1 MQLKKDLGKDKIIKL
16 VFSMAVPAMI
26 AQLVNVL
33 YSIVDR
39 MFVGQIPVI
48 GSQALA
54 AVGICGPIV
63 TLLSSFGTLIGIGGA
78 INMSIKMGQE
88 ENDDAREILFTS
100 FIMLVCISLVLT
112 VLFLFLR
119 KPMIYWFGGSDVLYP
134 YANSYLTIY
143 TAGTFFALMA
153 IGMNYFI
160 TCQGYSGIAMCSVVV
175 GAVTNI
181 ILDALFIR
189 GFHMQIEGAAIAT
202 VIAQIVSALFV
213 LLFLHS
219 KKPMIRL
226 KKNHFH
232 KEYAKKIVKLG
243 FSPFLILATDSIIII
258 LMNTILQRFGGPE
271 QGDILIS
278 AGTIAQSCFLL
289 ITGPLL
295 GITSG
300 TQTIISYNFGAKNR
314 QRIEKA
320 FRTIVTISLCFCAVM
335 FMIFMLFSD
344 TFVAMFTSD
353 PVTSPI
359 AIKAIRIF
367 IIGVLPMAIQYAL
380 VDGITA
386 LSNVKI
392 SLALSMTRKSIYTVS
407 LLILPL
413 LFVAET
419 TFYAQPVADILA
431 ATITTIVFLKT
442 YPDFMKENGM

>member
-1 MQLKKDLGKDKIIKL
+1 MKKDLGKDNILKL
-16 VFSMAVPAMI
+16 VLTMAVPAMI

-39 MFVGQIPVI
+39 MFVGQIPEI

-88 ENDDAREILFTS
+88 ENDDARQILFTS
-100 FIMLVCISLVLT
+100 FIMLVGISVMLT
-112 VLFLFLR
+112 VVFLFLR

-143 TAGTFFALMA
+143 TGGTFFSFIS

-181 ILDALFIR
+181 ILDALLIR
-189 GFHMQIEGAAIAT
+189 VLHMQIEGAAIAT
-202 VIAQIVSALFV
+202 VIAQIISALFV

-219 KKPMIRL
+219 KQPMIRL
-226 KKNHFH
+226 KKNIFR
-232 KEYAKKIVKLG
+232 KNYAKKIVKLG
-243 FSPFLILATDSIIII
+243 FSPFLILATDSVIII
-258 LMNTILQRFGGPE
+258 LMNTILQQAGGAK

-320 FRTIVTISLCFCAVM
+320 FRTIVLLSLGFCAMM
-335 FMIFMLFSD
+335 FVIFMLFSE
-344 TFVAMFTSD
+344 TFVSLFTSD
-353 PVTSPI
+353 SFTTPI

-386 LSNVKI
+386 LSNVKV
-392 SLALSMTRKSIYTVS
+392 SLALSMTRKSIYTLS
-407 LLILPL
+407 LLFLPF

-431 ATITTIVFLKT
+431 ATITSIVFIKT
-442 YPDFMKENGM
+442 YPTFMMENGM

>member
-1 MQLKKDLGKDKIIKL
+1 MKKDLGKDNILKL
-16 VFSMAVPAMI
+16 VLTMAVPAMI

-39 MFVGQIPVI
+39 MFVGQIPEI

-88 ENDDAREILFTS
+88 ENDDARQILFTS
-100 FIMLVCISLVLT
+100 FIMLVGISVMLT
-112 VLFLFLR
+112 VVFLFLR
-119 KPMIYWFGGSDVLYP
+119 KPMIYWFGGSDVLYT

-143 TAGTFFALMA
+143 TGGTFFALMA

-181 ILDALFIR
+181 ILDALLIR
-189 GFHMQIEGAAIAT
+189 VLHMQIEGAAIAT
-202 VIAQIVSALFV
+202 VIAQIISALFV

-219 KKPMIRL
+219 KQPMIRL
-226 KKNHFH
+226 KKNIFR
-232 KEYAKKIVKLG
+232 KDYAKKIVKLG
-243 FSPFLILATDSIIII
+243 FSPFLILATDSVIII
-258 LMNTILQRFGGPE
+258 LMNTILQQAGGAK

-320 FRTIVTISLCFCAVM
+320 FRTIVLLSLGFCAMM
-335 FMIFMLFSD
+335 FVIFMLFSE
-344 TFVAMFTSD
+344 TFVSLFTSD
-353 PVTSPI
+353 SFTTPI

-386 LSNVKI
+386 LSNVKV
-392 SLALSMTRKSIYTVS
+392 SLALSMTRKSIYILS
-407 LLILPL
+407 LLFLPF

-431 ATITTIVFLKT
+431 ATITSIVFIKT
-442 YPDFMKENGM
+442 YPTFMMENGM

>member
-1 MQLKKDLGKDKIIKL
+1 MKKDLGKDNILKL
-16 VFSMAVPAMI
+16 VLTMAVPAMI

-39 MFVGQIPVI
+39 MFVGQIPEI

-88 ENDDAREILFTS
+88 ENDDARQILFTS
-100 FIMLVCISLVLT
+100 FIMLVGISVMLT
-112 VLFLFLR
+112 VVFLFLR

-143 TAGTFFALMA
+143 TGGTFFALMA

-181 ILDALFIR
+181 ILDALLIR
-189 GFHMQIEGAAIAT
+189 VLHMQIEGAAIAT
-202 VIAQIVSALFV
+202 VIAQIISALFV

-219 KKPMIRL
+219 KQPMIRL
-226 KKNHFH
+226 KKNIFR
-232 KEYAKKIVKLG
+232 KDYAKKIVKLG
-243 FSPFLILATDSIIII
+243 FSPFLILATDSVIII
-258 LMNTILQRFGGPE
+258 LMNTILQQAGGAK

-320 FRTIVTISLCFCAVM
+320 FRTIVLLSLGFCAMM
-335 FMIFMLFSD
+335 FVIFMLFSE
-344 TFVAMFTSD
+344 TFVSLFTSD
-353 PVTSPI
+353 SFTTPI

-386 LSNVKI
+386 LSNVKV
-392 SLALSMTRKSIYTVS
+392 SLALSMTRKSIYTLS
-407 LLILPL
+407 LLFLPF

-431 ATITTIVFLKT
+431 ATITSIVFIKT
-442 YPDFMKENGM
+442 YPTFMMENGM

>member
-1 MQLKKDLGKDKIIKL
+1 MKKDLGKDNILKL
-16 VFSMAVPAMI
+16 VLTMAVPAMI

-39 MFVGQIPVI
+39 MFVGQIPEI

-88 ENDDAREILFTS
+88 ENDDARQILFTS
-100 FIMLVCISLVLT
+100 FIMLVGISVMLT
-112 VLFLFLR
+112 VVFLILR

-143 TAGTFFALMA
+143 TGGTFFALMA

-181 ILDALFIR
+181 ILDALLIR
-189 GFHMQIEGAAIAT
+189 VLHMQIEGAAIAT
-202 VIAQIVSALFV
+202 VIAHIISALFV

-219 KKPMIRL
+219 KQPMIRL
-226 KKNHFH
+226 KKNIFR
-232 KEYAKKIVKLG
+232 KDYAKKIVKLG
-243 FSPFLILATDSIIII
+243 FSPFLILATDSVIII
-258 LMNTILQRFGGPE
+258 LMNTILQQAGGAK

-320 FRTIVTISLCFCAVM
+320 FRTIVLLSLGFCAMM
-335 FMIFMLFSD
+335 FVIFMLFSE
-344 TFVAMFTSD
+344 TFVSLFTSD
-353 PVTSPI
+353 SFTTPI

-386 LSNVKI
+386 LSNVKV
-392 SLALSMTRKSIYTVS
+392 SLALSMTRKSIYTLS
-407 LLILPL
+407 LLFLPF

-431 ATITTIVFLKT
+431 ATITSIVFIKT
-442 YPDFMKENGM
+442 YPTFMMENGM

>member
-1 MQLKKDLGKDKIIKL
+1 MKKDLGKDNILKL
-16 VFSMAVPAMI
+16 VLTMAVPAMI

-39 MFVGQIPVI
+39 MFVGQIPEI

-88 ENDDAREILFTS
+88 ENDDARQILFTS
-100 FIMLVCISLVLT
+100 FIMLVGISVMLT
-112 VLFLFLR
+112 VVFLILR

-143 TAGTFFALMA
+143 TGGTFFALMA

-181 ILDALFIR
+181 ILDALLIR
-189 GFHMQIEGAAIAT
+189 VLHMQIEGAAIAT
-202 VIAQIVSALFV
+202 VIAQIISALFV

-219 KKPMIRL
+219 KQPMIRL
-226 KKNHFH
+226 KKNIFR
-232 KEYAKKIVKLG
+232 KDYAKKIVKLG
-243 FSPFLILATDSIIII
+243 FSPFLILATDSVIII
-258 LMNTILQRFGGPE
+258 LMNTILQQAGGAK

-320 FRTIVTISLCFCAVM
+320 FRTIVLLSLGFCAMM
-335 FMIFMLFSD
+335 FVIFMLFSE
-344 TFVAMFTSD
+344 TFVSLFTSD
-353 PVTSPI
+353 SFTTPI

-386 LSNVKI
+386 LSNVKV
-392 SLALSMTRKSIYTVS
+392 SLALSMTRKSIYTLS
-407 LLILPL
+407 LLFLPF

-431 ATITTIVFLKT
+431 ATITSIVFIKT
-442 YPDFMKENGM
+442 YPTFMMENGM

>member
-1 MQLKKDLGKDKIIKL
+1 MKKDLGKDNILKL
-16 VFSMAVPAMI
+16 VLTMAVPAMI

-39 MFVGQIPVI
+39 MFVGQIPEI

-54 AVGICGPIV
+54 AVGICGPSV

-88 ENDDAREILFTS
+88 ENDDARQILFTS
-100 FIMLVCISLVLT
+100 FIMLVGISVMLT
-112 VLFLFLR
+112 VVFLFLR

-143 TAGTFFALMA
+143 TGGTFFALMA

-181 ILDALFIR
+181 ILDALLIR
-189 GFHMQIEGAAIAT
+189 VLHMQIEGAAIAT
-202 VIAQIVSALFV
+202 VIAQIISALFV

-219 KKPMIRL
+219 KQPMIRL
-226 KKNHFH
+226 KKNIFR
-232 KEYAKKIVKLG
+232 KNYAKKIVKLG
-243 FSPFLILATDSIIII
+243 FSPFLILATDSVIII
-258 LMNTILQRFGGPE
+258 LMNTILQQAGGAK

-320 FRTIVTISLCFCAVM
+320 FRTIVLLSLGFCAMM
-335 FMIFMLFSD
+335 FVIFMLFSE
-344 TFVAMFTSD
+344 TFVSLFTSD
-353 PVTSPI
+353 SFTTPI

-386 LSNVKI
+386 LSNVKV
-392 SLALSMTRKSIYTVS
+392 SLALSMTRKSIYTLS
-407 LLILPL
+407 LLFLPF

-431 ATITTIVFLKT
+431 ATITSIVFIKT
-442 YPDFMKENGM
+442 YPTFMMENGM

>member
-1 MQLKKDLGKDKIIKL
+1 MKKDLGKDNILKL
-16 VFSMAVPAMI
+16 VLTMAVPAMI

-39 MFVGQIPVI
+39 MFVGLIPEI

-88 ENDDAREILFTS
+88 ENDDARQILFTS
-100 FIMLVCISLVLT
+100 FIMLVGISVMLT
-112 VLFLFLR
+112 VVFLFLR

-143 TAGTFFALMA
+143 TGGTFFALMA

-181 ILDALFIR
+181 ILDALLIR
-189 GFHMQIEGAAIAT
+189 VLHMQIEGAAIAT
-202 VIAQIVSALFV
+202 VIAQIISALFV

-219 KKPMIRL
+219 KQPMIRL
-226 KKNHFH
+226 KKNIFR
-232 KEYAKKIVKLG
+232 KDYAKKIVKLG
-243 FSPFLILATDSIIII
+243 FSPFLILATDSVIII
-258 LMNTILQRFGGPE
+258 LMNTILQQAGGAK

-320 FRTIVTISLCFCAVM
+320 FRTIVLLSLGFCAMM
-335 FMIFMLFSD
+335 FVIFMLFSE
-344 TFVAMFTSD
+344 TFVSLFTSD
-353 PVTSPI
+353 SFTTPI

-386 LSNVKI
+386 LSNVKV
-392 SLALSMTRKSIYTVS
+392 SLALSMTRKSIYTLS
-407 LLILPL
+407 LLFLPF

-431 ATITTIVFLKT
+431 ATITSIVFIKT
-442 YPDFMKENGM
+442 YPTFMMENGM

>member
-1 MQLKKDLGKDKIIKL
+1 MKKDLGKDNILKL
-16 VFSMAVPAMI
+16 VLTMAVPAMI

-39 MFVGQIPVI
+39 MFVGQIPEI

-88 ENDDAREILFTS
+88 ENDDARQILFTS
-100 FIMLVCISLVLT
+100 FIMLVGISVMLT
-112 VLFLFLR
+112 VVFLFLR

-143 TAGTFFALMA
+143 TGGTFFALMS

-181 ILDALFIR
+181 ILDALLIR
-189 GFHMQIEGAAIAT
+189 VLHMQIEGAAIAT
-202 VIAQIVSALFV
+202 VIAQIISALFV

-219 KKPMIRL
+219 KQPMIRL
-226 KKNHFH
+226 KKNIFR
-232 KEYAKKIVKLG
+232 KNYAKKIVKLG
-243 FSPFLILATDSIIII
+243 FSPFLILATDSVIII
-258 LMNTILQRFGGPE
+258 LMNTILQQAGGAK

-278 AGTIAQSCFLL
+278 AGTIAQSCFRL

-320 FRTIVTISLCFCAVM
+320 FRTIVLLSLGFCAMM
-335 FMIFMLFSD
+335 FVIFMLFSE
-344 TFVAMFTSD
+344 TFVSLFTSD
-353 PVTSPI
+353 SFTTPI

-386 LSNVKI
+386 LSNVKV
-392 SLALSMTRKSIYTVS
+392 SLALSMTRKSIYTLS
-407 LLILPL
+407 LLFLPF

-431 ATITTIVFLKT
+431 ATITSIVFIKT
-442 YPDFMKENGM
+442 YPTFMMENGM

>member
-1 MQLKKDLGKDKIIKL
+1 MKKDLGKDNILKL
-16 VFSMAVPAMI
+16 VLTMAVPAMI

-39 MFVGQIPVI
+39 MFVGQIPEI

-88 ENDDAREILFTS
+88 ENDDARQILFTS
-100 FIMLVCISLVLT
+100 FIMLVGISVMLT
-112 VLFLFLR
+112 VVFLFLR

-143 TAGTFFALMA
+143 TGGTFFALMA

-181 ILDALFIR
+181 ILDALLIR
-189 GFHMQIEGAAIAT
+189 VLHMQIEGAAIAT
-202 VIAQIVSALFV
+202 VIAQIISALFV

-219 KKPMIRL
+219 KQPMIRL
-226 KKNHFH
+226 KKNIFR
-232 KEYAKKIVKLG
+232 KDYAKKIVKLG
-243 FSPFLILATDSIIII
+243 FSPFLILATDSVIII
-258 LMNTILQRFGGPE
+258 LMNTILQQAGGAK

-320 FRTIVTISLCFCAVM
+320 FRTIVLLSLGFCAMM
-335 FMIFMLFSD
+335 FVIFMLFSE
-344 TFVAMFTSD
+344 TFVSLFTSD
-353 PVTSPI
+353 SFTTPI

-386 LSNVKI
+386 LSNVKV
-392 SLALSMTRKSIYTVS
+392 SLALSMTRKSIYTLS
-407 LLILPL
+407 LLFLPF

-431 ATITTIVFLKT
+431 ATITAIVFIKT
-442 YPDFMKENGM
+442 YPTFMMENGM

>member
-1 MQLKKDLGKDKIIKL
+1 MKKDLGKDNILKL
-16 VFSMAVPAMI
+16 VLTMAVPAMI

-39 MFVGQIPVI
+39 MFVGQIPEI

-88 ENDDAREILFTS
+88 ENDDARQILFTS
-100 FIMLVCISLVLT
+100 FIMLVGISVMLT
-112 VLFLFLR
+112 VVFLFLR

-143 TAGTFFALMA
+143 TGGTFFALMA

-181 ILDALFIR
+181 ILDALLIR
-189 GFHMQIEGAAIAT
+189 VLHMQIEGAAIAT
-202 VIAQIVSALFV
+202 VIAQIISALFV

-219 KKPMIRL
+219 KQPMIRL
-226 KKNHFH
+226 KTNIFRKD
-232 KEYAKKIVKLG
+232 YAKKIVKLG
-243 FSPFLILATDSIIII
+243 FSPFLILATDSVIII
-258 LMNTILQRFGGPE
+258 LMNTILQQAGGAK

-320 FRTIVTISLCFCAVM
+320 FRTIVLLSLGFCAMM
-335 FMIFMLFSD
+335 FVIFMLFSE
-344 TFVAMFTSD
+344 TFVSLFTSD
-353 PVTSPI
+353 SFTTPI

-386 LSNVKI
+386 LSNVKV
-392 SLALSMTRKSIYTVS
+392 SLALSMTRKSIYTLS
-407 LLILPL
+407 LLFLPF

-431 ATITTIVFLKT
+431 ATITSIVFIKT
-442 YPDFMKENGM
+442 YPTFMMENGM

>member
-1 MQLKKDLGKDKIIKL
+1 MKKDLGKDNILKL
-16 VFSMAVPAMI
+16 VLTMAVPAMI

-39 MFVGQIPVI
+39 MFVGQIPEI

-88 ENDDAREILFTS
+88 ENDDARQVLFTS
-100 FIMLVCISLVLT
+100 FIMLVGISVMLT
-112 VLFLFLR
+112 VVFLFLR

-143 TAGTFFALMA
+143 TGGTFFALMA

-181 ILDALFIR
+181 ILDALLIR
-189 GFHMQIEGAAIAT
+189 VLHMQIEGAAIAT
-202 VIAQIVSALFV
+202 VIAQIISALFV

-219 KKPMIRL
+219 KQPMIRL
-226 KKNHFH
+226 KKNIFR
-232 KEYAKKIVKLG
+232 KDYAKKIVKLG
-243 FSPFLILATDSIIII
+243 FSPFLILATDSVIII
-258 LMNTILQRFGGPE
+258 LMNTILQQAGGAK

-320 FRTIVTISLCFCAVM
+320 FRTIVLLSLGFCAMM
-335 FMIFMLFSD
+335 FVIFMLFSE
-344 TFVAMFTSD
+344 TFVSLFTSD
-353 PVTSPI
+353 SFTTPI

-386 LSNVKI
+386 LSNVKV
-392 SLALSMTRKSIYTVS
+392 SLALSMTRKSIYTLS
-407 LLILPL
+407 LLFLPF

-431 ATITTIVFLKT
+431 ATITSIVFIKT
-442 YPDFMKENGM
+442 YPTFMMENGM

>member
-1 MQLKKDLGKDKIIKL
+1 MKKDLGKDNILKL
-16 VFSMAVPAMI
+16 VLTMAVPAMI

-39 MFVGQIPVI
+39 MFVGQIPEI

-88 ENDDAREILFTS
+88 ENDDARQILFTS
-100 FIMLVCISLVLT
+100 FILLVGISVMLT
-112 VLFLFLR
+112 VVFLILR

-143 TAGTFFALMA
+143 TGGTFFALMA

-181 ILDALFIR
+181 ILDALLIR
-189 GFHMQIEGAAIAT
+189 VLHMQIEGAAIAT
-202 VIAQIVSALFV
+202 VIAQIISALFV

-219 KKPMIRL
+219 KQPMIRL
-226 KKNHFH
+226 KKNIFR
-232 KEYAKKIVKLG
+232 KDYAKKIVKLG
-243 FSPFLILATDSIIII
+243 FSPFLILATDSVIII
-258 LMNTILQRFGGPE
+258 LMNTILQQAGGAK

-320 FRTIVTISLCFCAVM
+320 FRTIVLLSLGFCAMM
-335 FMIFMLFSD
+335 FVIFMLFSE
-344 TFVAMFTSD
+344 TFVSLFTSD
-353 PVTSPI
+353 SFTTPI

-386 LSNVKI
+386 LSNVKV
-392 SLALSMTRKSIYTVS
+392 SLALSMTRKSIYTLS
-407 LLILPL
+407 LLFLPF

-431 ATITTIVFLKT
+431 ATITSIVFIKT
-442 YPDFMKENGM
+442 YPTFMMENGM

>member
-1 MQLKKDLGKDKIIKL
+1 MKKDLGKDNILKL
-16 VFSMAVPAMI
+16 VLTMAVPAMI

-39 MFVGQIPVI
+39 MFVGQIPEI

-54 AVGICGPIV
+54 AVGICGPSV

-88 ENDDAREILFTS
+88 ENDDARQILFTS
-100 FIMLVCISLVLT
+100 FIMLVGISVMLT
-112 VLFLFLR
+112 VVFLFLR

-143 TAGTFFALMA
+143 TGGTFFALMA

-181 ILDALFIR
+181 ILDALLIR
-189 GFHMQIEGAAIAT
+189 VLHMQIEGAAIAT
-202 VIAQIVSALFV
+202 VIAQIISTLFV

-219 KKPMIRL
+219 KQPMIRL
-226 KKNHFH
+226 KKNIFR
-232 KEYAKKIVKLG
+232 KNYAKKIVKLG
-243 FSPFLILATDSIIII
+243 FSPFLILATDSVIII
-258 LMNTILQRFGGPE
+258 LMNTILQQAGGAK

-320 FRTIVTISLCFCAVM
+320 FRTIVLLSLGFCAMM
-335 FMIFMLFSD
+335 FVIFMLFSE
-344 TFVAMFTSD
+344 TFVSLFTSD
-353 PVTSPI
+353 SFTTPI

-386 LSNVKI
+386 LSNVKV
-392 SLALSMTRKSIYTVS
+392 SLALSMTRKSIYTLS
-407 LLILPL
+407 LLFLPF

-431 ATITTIVFLKT
+431 ATITSIVFIKT
-442 YPDFMKENGM
+442 YPTFMMENGM

>member
-1 MQLKKDLGKDKIIKL
+1 MKKDLGKDKILKL

-39 MFVGQIPVI
+39 MFVGQIPEI

-88 ENDDAREILFTS
+88 ENDDARQILFTS
-100 FIMLVCISLVLT
+100 FIMLVGISVMLT
-112 VLFLFLR
+112 VFFLFLR

-160 TCQGYSGIAMCSVVV
+160 TCQGYSGIAMCSVII

-189 GFHMQIEGAAIAT
+189 VLGMQIEGAAIAT
-202 VIAQIVSALFV
+202 VIAQIISAFFV
-213 LLFLHS
+213 LLFLYS

-226 KKNHFH
+226 EKNIFRRD
-232 KEYAKKIVKLG
+232 YAKKIAKLG
-243 FSPFLILATDSIIII
+243 FSPFLILATDSVIII
-258 LMNTILQRFGGPE
+258 LMNTILQQAGGPG

-320 FRTIVTISLCFCAVM
+320 MRTIVMMSLCFCALM
-335 FMIFMLFSD
+335 FVIFMFLSD
-344 TFVAMFTSD
+344 TFVSMFTSD
-353 PVTSPI
+353 PVTTPI

-367 IIGVLPMAIQYAL
+367 IIGVLPMAVQYAL

-386 LSNVKI
+386 LSNVRI
-392 SLALSMTRKSIYTVS
+392 SLALSMTRKTIYILS
-407 LLILPL
+407 LLILPT
-413 LFVAET
+413 LFMAET

-431 ATITTIVFLKT
+431 ATVTTLVFFKT
-442 YPDFMKENGM
+442 YPAFMLENGM

>member
-1 MQLKKDLGKDKIIKL
+1 MKKDLGKDNILKL
-16 VFSMAVPAMI
+16 VLTMAVPAMI

-39 MFVGQIPVI
+39 MFVGQIPEI

-78 INMSIKMGQE
+78 IYMSIKMGQE
-88 ENDDAREILFTS
+88 ENDDARQILFTS
-100 FIMLVCISLVLT
+100 FIMLVGISVMLT
-112 VLFLFLR
+112 VVFLILR

-143 TAGTFFALMA
+143 TGGTFFALMA

-181 ILDALFIR
+181 ILDALLIR
-189 GFHMQIEGAAIAT
+189 VLHMQIEGAAIAT
-202 VIAQIVSALFV
+202 VIAQIISALFV

-219 KKPMIRL
+219 KQPMIRL
-226 KKNHFH
+226 KKNIFR
-232 KEYAKKIVKLG
+232 KDYAKKIVKLG
-243 FSPFLILATDSIIII
+243 FSPFLILATDSVIII
-258 LMNTILQRFGGPE
+258 LMNTILQQAGGAK

-320 FRTIVTISLCFCAVM
+320 FRTIVLLSLGFCAMM
-335 FMIFMLFSD
+335 FVIFMLFSE
-344 TFVAMFTSD
+344 TFVSLFTSD
-353 PVTSPI
+353 SFTTPI

-386 LSNVKI
+386 LSNVKV
-392 SLALSMTRKSIYTVS
+392 SLALSMIRKSIYTLS
-407 LLILPL
+407 LLFLPF

-431 ATITTIVFLKT
+431 ATITSIVFIKT
-442 YPDFMKENGM
+442 YPTFMMENGM

>member
-1 MQLKKDLGKDKIIKL
+1 MKKDLGKDNILKL
-16 VFSMAVPAMI
+16 VLTMAVPAMI

-39 MFVGQIPVI
+39 MFVGQIPEI

-88 ENDDAREILFTS
+88 ENDDARQILFTS
-100 FIMLVCISLVLT
+100 FIMLVGISVMLT
-112 VLFLFLR
+112 VVFLILR

-143 TAGTFFALMA
+143 TGGTFFALMA

-181 ILDALFIR
+181 ILDALLIR
-189 GFHMQIEGAAIAT
+189 VLHMQIEGAAIAT
-202 VIAQIVSALFV
+202 VSAQIISALFV

-219 KKPMIRL
+219 KQPMIRL
-226 KKNHFH
+226 KKNIFR
-232 KEYAKKIVKLG
+232 KDYAKKIVKLG
-243 FSPFLILATDSIIII
+243 FSPFLILATDSVIII
-258 LMNTILQRFGGPE
+258 LMNTILQQAGGAK

-320 FRTIVTISLCFCAVM
+320 FRTIVLLSLGFCAMM
-335 FMIFMLFSD
+335 FVIFMLFSE
-344 TFVAMFTSD
+344 TFVSLFTSD
-353 PVTSPI
+353 SFTTPI

-386 LSNVKI
+386 LSNVKV
-392 SLALSMTRKSIYTVS
+392 SLALSMTRKSIYTLS
-407 LLILPL
+407 LLFLPF

-431 ATITTIVFLKT
+431 ATITSIVFIKT
-442 YPDFMKENGM
+442 YPTFMMENGM

>member
-1 MQLKKDLGKDKIIKL
+1 MKKDLGKDNILKL
-16 VFSMAVPAMI
+16 VLTMAVPAMI

-39 MFVGQIPVI
+39 MFVGQIPEI

-88 ENDDAREILFTS
+88 ENDDARQILFTS
-100 FIMLVCISLVLT
+100 FIMLVGISVMLT
-112 VLFLFLR
+112 VVFLFLR
-119 KPMIYWFGGSDVLYP
+119 KPMIYWFGGSDILYP

-143 TAGTFFALMA
+143 TGGTFFALMA

-181 ILDALFIR
+181 ILDALLIR
-189 GFHMQIEGAAIAT
+189 VLHMQIEGAAIAT
-202 VIAQIVSALFV
+202 VIAQIISALFV

-219 KKPMIRL
+219 KQPMIRL
-226 KKNHFH
+226 KKNIFR
-232 KEYAKKIVKLG
+232 KDYAKKIGKLG
-243 FSPFLILATDSIIII
+243 FSPFLILATDSVIII
-258 LMNTILQRFGGPE
+258 LMNTILQQAGGAK

-320 FRTIVTISLCFCAVM
+320 FRTIVLLSLGFCAMM
-335 FMIFMLFSD
+335 FVIFMLFSE
-344 TFVAMFTSD
+344 TFVSLFTSD
-353 PVTSPI
+353 SFTTPI

-386 LSNVKI
+386 LSNVKV
-392 SLALSMTRKSIYTVS
+392 SLALSMTRKSIYTLS
-407 LLILPL
+407 LLFLPF

-431 ATITTIVFLKT
+431 ATITSIVFIKT
-442 YPDFMKENGM
+442 YPTFMMENGM

>member
-1 MQLKKDLGKDKIIKL
+1 MKKDLGKDNILKL
-16 VFSMAVPAMI
+16 VLTMAVPAMI

-39 MFVGQIPVI
+39 MFVGQIPEI

-88 ENDDAREILFTS
+88 ENDDARQILFTS
-100 FIMLVCISLVLT
+100 FIMLVGISVMLT
-112 VLFLFLR
+112 VVFLFLR

-143 TAGTFFALMA
+143 TGGTFFALMA

-181 ILDALFIR
+181 ILDALLIR
-189 GFHMQIEGAAIAT
+189 VLHMQIEGAAIAT
-202 VIAQIVSALFV
+202 VIAQIISALFV

-219 KKPMIRL
+219 KQPMIRL
-226 KKNHFH
+226 KKNIFR
-232 KEYAKKIVKLG
+232 KDYAKKIVKLG
-243 FSPFLILATDSIIII
+243 FSPFLILATDSVIII
-258 LMNTILQRFGGPE
+258 LMNTILQQAGGAK

-320 FRTIVTISLCFCAVM
+320 FRTIVLLSLGFCAMM
-335 FMIFMLFSD
+335 FVIFMLFSE
-344 TFVAMFTSD
+344 TFVSLFTSD
-353 PVTSPI
+353 SFTTPI

-386 LSNVKI
+386 LSNVKV
-392 SLALSMTRKSIYTVS
+392 SLALSMIRKSIYTLS
-407 LLILPL
+407 LLFLPF

-431 ATITTIVFLKT
+431 ATITSIVFIKT
-442 YPDFMKENGM
+442 YPTFMMENGM